1 MLKKLRLDGLRADLA
16 AVDALLATRSEAEDP
31 VGWLQ
36 FSIRREEI
44 EEEIRAAQ
52 AAEEF
57 HASVGLFFGGRPV
70 LGSKGIRADFAGL
83 VVAQFQDL
91 VSKRLATLESGPLAA
106 RGPVPLREKAQLMIT
121 DVARGSFGFLLEE
134 EPSSD
139 AWTNTPLQ
147 IVVEEMSELIYRLSL
162 PEDEIFESV
171 SEALDERLLLSVRR
185 FFQLLDDA
193 GATLRIV
200 QGEKSLPMGADAIHL
215 ARSRSEALQIVQ
227 REDEKIEGVLF
238 LLPSTRRF
246 ELHGVA
252 GGDEV
257 VKGAVSL
264 ECLETL
270 AGAEGAQVADVVG
283 QRWRVQVRVR
293 EVQQRN
299 RKPQVNYPSTGLLA
313 RLGTTQA

>member
-1 MLKKLRLDGLRADLA
+1 MLKMLQLDGLRADLA
-16 AVDALLATRSEAEDP
+16 AVEGLLASRSEEEDP

-36 FSIRREEI
+36 LSIRREEI
-44 EEEIRAAQ
+44 EEEIRSAQ
-52 AAEEF
+52 AADV

-70 LGSKGIRADFAGL
+70 VGSRGIRADFAGQM
-83 VVAQFQDL
+83 VAQFQDL

-121 DVARGSFGFLLEE
+121 DVARGSFGFVLEE

-139 AWTNTPLQ
+139 ALTDTPLQ
-147 IVVEEMSELIYRLSL
+147 IVVGEMSELIYRLSL

-171 SEALDERLLLSVRR
+171 SDTLDERLLLSVQR

-200 QGEKSLPMGADAIHL
+200 QGEKSLPMDAEAIHL
-215 ARSRSEALQIVQ
+215 ARSRSEALQIAQ
-227 REDEKIEGVLF
+227 RDDEEIEGVLY
-238 LLPSTRRF
+238 LLPATRRF
-246 ELHGVA
+246 ELHGVG

-257 VKGAVSL
+257 VKGSVSP
-264 ECLETL
+264 ECLEAL
-270 AGAEGAQVADVVG
+270 AGGVGVQAADVVG

-293 EVQQRN
+293 EVQQRS
-299 RKPQVNYPSTGLLA
+299 RKPQINYTLTGLLA
-313 RLGTTQA
+313 PTGSAAA

>member
-1 MLKKLRLDGLRADLA
+1 MPPA
-16 AVDALLATRSEAEDP
+16 SEAEDP

-36 FSIRREEI
+36 LSIRREEI
-44 EEEIRAAQ
+44 EEEILASQ
-52 AAEEF
+52 AIEEV

-70 LGSKGIRADFAGL
+70 VGSKGIRADFAGL
-83 VVAQFQDL
+83 MVAQFQDL
-91 VSKRLATLESGPLAA
+91 VSKRLATLESGPLAS
-106 RGPVPLREKAQLMIT
+106 RGPVPLREKAQLMMT
-121 DVARGSFGFLLEE
+121 DVARGSFGFVLEE

-139 AWTNTPLQ
+139 ALTNTPLQ

-162 PEDEIFESV
+162 PEDEIFESI
-171 SEALDERLLLSVRR
+171 SETLDERLLLSVRR

-200 QGEKSLPMGADAIHL
+200 QGDKSLPMGADAIHL

-227 REDEKIEGVLF
+227 REDERLEGVLY
-238 LLPSTRRF
+238 LLPATRRF
-246 ELHGVA
+246 ELHAVG

-257 VKGAVSL
+257 VKGSVTP

-270 AGAEGAQVADVVG
+270 VGGAGGQAADAVG
-283 QRWRVQVRVR
+283 QRWQVEVRVR

-299 RKPQVNYPSTGLLA
+299 RKPQINYTLTRLLK
-313 RLGTTQA
+313 RIG

>member
-1 MLKKLRLDGLRADLA
+1 MLKKLQLDGLRADLA
-16 AVDALLATRSEAEDP
+16 AVEALLAARSEAEDP

-36 FSIRREEI
+36 LSSRREEI
-44 EEEIRAAQ
+44 EEEILASQ
-52 AAEEF
+52 AIEEV

-70 LGSKGIRADFAGL
+70 VGSKGIRADFAGL
-83 VVAQFQDL
+83 MVAQFQDL
-91 VSKRLATLESGPLAA
+91 VSKRLATLESGPLAS

-121 DVARGSFGFLLEE
+121 DVARGSFGFVLEE

-139 AWTNTPLQ
+139 ALTNTPLQ

-162 PEDEIFESV
+162 PEDEIFESI
-171 SEALDERLLLSVRR
+171 SETLDERLLLSVRR

-200 QGEKSLPMGADAIHL
+200 QGDKSLPMGADAIHL

-227 REDEKIEGVLF
+227 REDERLEGVLY
-238 LLPSTRRF
+238 LLPATRRF
-246 ELHGVA
+246 ELHAVG

-257 VKGAVSL
+257 VKGSVTP

-270 AGAEGAQVADVVG
+270 VGGAGGQAADAVG
-283 QRWRVQVRVR
+283 QRWQVEVRVR

-299 RKPQVNYPSTGLLA
+299 RKPQINYTLTRLLK
-313 RLGTTQA
+313 RIG

>member
-1 MLKKLRLDGLRADLA
+1 MLKKLQLDGLRADLA
-16 AVDALLATRSEAEDP
+16 AVEALLAARSEAEDP

-36 FSIRREEI
+36 LSIRREEI
-44 EEEIRAAQ
+44 EEEILASQ
-52 AAEEF
+52 TIEEV

-70 LGSKGIRADFAGL
+70 VGSKGIRADFAGL
-83 VVAQFQDL
+83 MVAQFQDL
-91 VSKRLATLESGPLAA
+91 VSKRLATLESGPLAS

-121 DVARGSFGFLLEE
+121 DVARGSFGFVLEE

-139 AWTNTPLQ
+139 ALTNTPLQ
-147 IVVEEMSELIYRLSL
+147 IVVGEMSELIYRLSL
-162 PEDEIFESV
+162 PEDEIFESI
-171 SEALDERLLLSVRR
+171 SETLDERLLLSVRR

-200 QGEKSLPMGADAIHL
+200 QGDKSLPMGADAIHL

-227 REDEKIEGVLF
+227 REDEKLDGVLY
-238 LLPSTRRF
+238 LLPATRRF
-246 ELHGVA
+246 ELHAVG

-257 VKGAVSL
+257 VKGSVTP

-270 AGAEGAQVADVVG
+270 VGGAGGQAADAVG
-283 QRWRVQVRVR
+283 QRWQVEVRVR

-299 RKPQVNYPSTGLLA
+299 RKPQINYTLTRLLK
-313 RLGTTQA
+313 RIG

>member
-1 MLKKLRLDGLRADLA
+1 MLKKLQLDGLRADLA
-16 AVDALLATRSEAEDP
+16 AVEALLAARSEAEDP

-36 FSIRREEI
+36 LSIRREEI
-44 EEEIRAAQ
+44 EEEILASQ
-52 AAEEF
+52 AIEEVS
-57 HASVGLFFGGRPV
+57 ASVGLFFGGRPV
-70 LGSKGIRADFAGL
+70 VGSKGIRADFAGL
-83 VVAQFQDL
+83 MVAQFQDL
-91 VSKRLATLESGPLAA
+91 VSKRLATLESGPLAS

-121 DVARGSFGFLLEE
+121 DVARGSFGFVLEE

-139 AWTNTPLQ
+139 ALTNTPLQ

-162 PEDEIFESV
+162 PEDEIFESI
-171 SEALDERLLLSVRR
+171 SETLDERLLLSVRR

-200 QGEKSLPMGADAIHL
+200 QGDKSLPMGADAIHL

-227 REDEKIEGVLF
+227 REDERLEGVLY
-238 LLPSTRRF
+238 LLPATRRF
-246 ELHGVA
+246 ELHAVG

-257 VKGAVSL
+257 VKGSVTP

-270 AGAEGAQVADVVG
+270 VGGAGGQAADAVG
-283 QRWRVQVRVR
+283 QRWQVEVRVR

-299 RKPQVNYPSTGLLA
+299 RKPQINYTLTRLLK
-313 RLGTTQA
+313 RIG

>member
-1 MLKKLRLDGLRADLA
+1 MLKKLQLDGLRADLA
-16 AVDALLATRSEAEDP
+16 AVEALLAARSEAEDP

-36 FSIRREEI
+36 LSIRREEI
-44 EEEIRAAQ
+44 EEEILASQ
-52 AAEEF
+52 AIEEV

-70 LGSKGIRADFAGL
+70 VGSKGIRADFAGL
-83 VVAQFQDL
+83 MVAQFQDL
-91 VSKRLATLESGPLAA
+91 VSKRLATLESGPLAS

-121 DVARGSFGFLLEE
+121 DVARGSFGFVLEE

-139 AWTNTPLQ
+139 ALTNTPLQ

-162 PEDEIFESV
+162 PEDEIFESI
-171 SEALDERLLLSVRR
+171 SETLDERLLLSVRR

-200 QGEKSLPMGADAIHL
+200 QGDKSLPMGADAIHL

-227 REDEKIEGVLF
+227 REDERLEGVLY
-238 LLPSTRRF
+238 LLPATRRF
-246 ELHGVA
+246 ELHAVG

-257 VKGAVSL
+257 VKGSVTP

-270 AGAEGAQVADVVG
+270 VGGAGGQAADAVG
-283 QRWRVQVRVR
+283 QRWQVEVRVR

-299 RKPQVNYPSTGLLA
+299 CKPQINYTLTRLLK
-313 RLGTTQA
+313 RSG

>member
-16 AVDALLATRSEAEDP
+16 AVDALLAARSEAEDP

-44 EEEIRAAQ
+44 EEEIRASE

-134 EPSSD
+134 ESSSD
-139 AWTNTPLQ
+139 ALTNTPLQ

-171 SEALDERLLLSVRR
+171 SDALDERLLLSVRR
-185 FFQLLDDA
+185 FFELLDDA

-200 QGEKSLPMGADAIHL
+200 QGNKSLPMGADAIHL

-227 REDEKIEGVLF
+227 REDERIEGVLF

-246 ELHGVA
+246 ELHGVG
-252 GGDEV
+252 GGDAV
-257 VKGAVSL
+257 VKGAVSA

-270 AGAEGAQVADVVG
+270 AVAGGVQVADVVG
-283 QRWRVQVRVR
+283 QRWRVQLRVR

-299 RKPQVNYPSTGLLA
+299 RKPQVNYTLTGLLA
-313 RLGTTQA
+313 RLGPAAP

>member
-1 MLKKLRLDGLRADLA
+1 MLKKLQLDGLRADLA
-16 AVDALLATRSEAEDP
+16 AVEALLAARSEAEDP

-36 FSIRREEI
+36 LSIRREEI
-44 EEEIRAAQ
+44 EEEILASQ
-52 AAEEF
+52 AIEEV

-70 LGSKGIRADFAGL
+70 VGSKGIRADFAGL
-83 VVAQFQDL
+83 MVAQFQDL
-91 VSKRLATLESGPLAA
+91 VSKRLATLESGPLAS

-121 DVARGSFGFLLEE
+121 DVARGSFGFVLEE

-139 AWTNTPLQ
+139 ALTNTPLQ

-162 PEDEIFESV
+162 PEDEIFESI
-171 SEALDERLLLSVRR
+171 SETLDERLLLSVRR

-200 QGEKSLPMGADAIHL
+200 QGDKSLPMGADAIHL

-227 REDEKIEGVLF
+227 REDERLEGVLY
-238 LLPSTRRF
+238 LLPATRRF
-246 ELHGVA
+246 ELHAVG

-257 VKGAVSL
+257 VKGSVTP

-270 AGAEGAQVADVVG
+270 VGGAGGQAADAVG
-283 QRWRVQVRVR
+283 QRWQVEVRVR

-299 RKPQVNYPSTGLLA
+299 RKPQINYTLTRLLK
-313 RLGTTQA
+313 RIG

>member
-1 MLKKLRLDGLRADLA
+1 MLKKLQLDGLRADLA
-16 AVDALLATRSEAEDP
+16 AVEALLAARSEAEDP

-36 FSIRREEI
+36 LSIRREEI
-44 EEEIRAAQ
+44 EEEILASQ
-52 AAEEF
+52 AIEEV

-70 LGSKGIRADFAGL
+70 VGSKGIRADFAGL
-83 VVAQFQDL
+83 MVAQFQDL
-91 VSKRLATLESGPLAA
+91 VSKRLATLESGPLAS

-121 DVARGSFGFLLEE
+121 DVARGSFGFVLEE

-139 AWTNTPLQ
+139 ALTNTPLQ

-162 PEDEIFESV
+162 PEDEIFESI
-171 SEALDERLLLSVRR
+171 SETLDERLLLSVRR

-200 QGEKSLPMGADAIHL
+200 QGDKSLPMGADAIHL
-215 ARSRSEALQIVQ
+215 ARSRSEALQIMQ
-227 REDEKIEGVLF
+227 REDERLEGVLY
-238 LLPSTRRF
+238 LLPATRRF
-246 ELHGVA
+246 ELHAVG

-257 VKGAVSL
+257 VKGSVTP

-270 AGAEGAQVADVVG
+270 VGGAGGQAADAVG
-283 QRWRVQVRVR
+283 QRWQVEVRVR

-299 RKPQVNYPSTGLLA
+299 RKPQINYTLTRLLK
-313 RLGTTQA
+313 RIG